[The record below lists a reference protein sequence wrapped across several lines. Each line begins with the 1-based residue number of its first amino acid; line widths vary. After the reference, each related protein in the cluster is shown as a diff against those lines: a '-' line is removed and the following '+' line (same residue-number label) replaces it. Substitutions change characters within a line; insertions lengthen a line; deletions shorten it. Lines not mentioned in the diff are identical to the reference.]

1 MASRQHVGP
10 GSARAI
16 LVAVDAT
23 VRPAYEHTLATAGHR
38 VVAVGDGRSLVAT
51 LESESPSVVVVD
63 PDVVGLPSAEVLEL
77 LRERD
82 PLVQVVLETSGVGAT
97 PPCLVLAGPE
107 LHGCHAPSDGLER
120 LRLAVAAAA
129 VTHERLAQLSIAV
142 RLKTELIASVSHELR
157 TPLSV
162 IMGYIELL
170 RDGTFG
176 ACAPEAM
183 GVLEKVAGN
192 AGSLLHLIEEFLD
205 LTRIETSGTRLRR
218 ERVPL
223 GPFLHD
229 LAESFTLLVRTKP
242 LRFIAELPDHLPAV
256 LGDAAKLRVVV
267 QNLLSNAAKFTL
279 QGSIHLDA
287 DVRGDGRVA
296 IRVRDTGPGIA
307 PDDQEA
313 IFEVFHQVNAGAVDG
328 KGIGLGLALARRF
341 ARLMDGEIE
350 VDSALG
356 RGATFTVLLP
366 IAGVE
371 GPLARIKSQGERLG
385 V

>member
-1 MASRQHVGP
+1 M
-10 GSARAI
+10 
-16 LVAVDAT
+16 LVAVDAA
-23 VRPAYEHTLATAGHR
+23 VRPAYLHTLETARHR
-38 VVAVGDGRSLVAT
+38 VVAVHDGRSLFAA
-51 LESESPSVVVVD
+51 LESESPAVVVVD
-63 PDVVGLPSAEVLEL
+63 PDVVGLPSAEVLEV

-82 PLVQVVLETSGVGAT
+82 PLVQVVLETSIAGGT

-107 LHGCHAPSDGLER
+107 LHGCHTPSDGLER

-162 IMGYIELL
+162 IMGYVELL

-205 LTRIETSGTRLRR
+205 LTRIETSGARLRR

-229 LAESFTLLVRTKP
+229 LAESFTLLVRSKP
-242 LRFIAELPDHLPAV
+242 LRFIAELPDALPTV
-256 LGDAAKLRVVV
+256 LADAAKLRVVV
-267 QNLLSNAAKFTL
+267 QNLLSNAAKFTM
-279 QGSIHLDA
+279 QGFVRLDA
-287 DVRGDGRVA
+287 EVRGDGRVA
-296 IRVRDTGPGIA
+296 IHVTDSGPGIA
-307 PDDQEA
+307 PEDQDA
-313 IFEVFHQVNAGAVDG
+313 IFEVFHQVNVGAVDG

-350 VDSALG
+350 VESALG
-356 RGATFTVLLP
+356 RGARFTVLLP
-366 IAGVE
+366 VAGAERPIVRSE
-371 GPLARIKSQGERLG
+371 SQLERLG